1 MITSFLILLGEIMKN
16 QILSIMDMHTIVSHY
31 GIKAN
36 RDMCSCPFHKDKSP
50 SMKIYD
56 KSFYCFSCNRT
67 GDIIQ
72 FVQYLFQLDF
82 VKAMEK
88 INYDFNLNLSKIT
101 DKQELK
107 RIQLKYEQEKQRKEH
122 EKQIYIK
129 KMIVA
134 TNNYRIY
141 SNLIRKYQNEMN
153 EENWEDLQEAI
164 IFLENKLELLNEY
177 MEKIKKVG
185 VS

>member
-1 MITSFLILLGEIMKN
+1 MKEEILN
-16 QILSIMDMHTIVSHY
+16 ILNMNTIISHY

-72 FVQYLFQLDF
+72 FVQYLFGLDF

-88 INYDFNLNLSKIT
+88 INFDFNLNLSKVT
-101 DKQELK
+101 NKEELK
-107 RIQLKYEQEKQRKEH
+107 KIHLQFEKEKKRKEQLKQD
-122 EKQIYIK
+122 YIR
-129 KMIVA
+129 KMIKA
-134 TNNYRIY
+134 TNHYRIY
-141 SNLIRKYQNEMN
+141 SDLIKQYQKQMT
-153 EENWEDLQEAI
+153 EENWEDLQIAVL
-164 IFLENKLELLNEY
+164 FLEEKLVLLDEY
-177 MEKIKKVG
+177 MKKIKSRVI
-185 VS
+185 